1 MDSILR
7 IGAAFAG
14 YYVYAN
20 AMERVHQLQ
29 AKLEAAFDAV
39 LQKLFCQALN
49 RLESNKSHTGGKAA
63 AAANSSPDDA
73 DARIEASEFF
83 LSLDGGDEN
92 YEGTLDMADIN
103 RMFDCDV
110 EYLIVSP
117 PLLRRVLSG

>member
-1 MDSILR
+1 
-7 IGAAFAG
+7 
-14 YYVYAN
+14 
-20 AMERVHQLQ
+20 MERVHQLQ

-63 AAANSSPDDA
+63 AAAKSSPDDA

-103 RMFDCDV
+103 RMFDSFDLGLSQRQRDRFFAFCDV
-110 EYLIVSP
+110 DGDSRINAMEFQA
-117 PLLRRVLSG
+117 G